1 MKTNIALLSLI
12 ILVSYACY
20 RDVEVKHAVKPA
32 VIINPTIYRFVG
44 DVEIANAIAKSKY
57 PKTLAAIAK
66 VESEFKRDAIGDRG
80 EAFGLFQIQQKH
92 HGQVPADIVGQ
103 TKKAEGILDD
113 LVRRRG
119 YYQAIALYNGD
130 GPASRRYRDKILNT
144 MRTI

>member
-1 MKTNIALLSLI
+1 MVRAIILSLI

-20 RDVEVKHAVKPA
+20 RDVEVKHAPEVA
-32 VIINPTIYRFVG
+32 ILNPSIYRFVG

-66 VESEFKRDAIGDRG
+66 VESDFKRDAIGDG
-80 EAFGLFQIQQKH
+80 GQSYGLYQIQVRHWGRFDQSV
-92 HGQVPADIVGQ
+92 QGQ
-103 TKKAEGILDD
+103 TRKAEQILAE
-113 LVRRRG
+113 LIGQHG
-119 YYQAIALYNGD
+119 YNTALCRYNGD